1 MLEKCLELAAPLRC
15 LCCRARDRIL
25 CPACAAALAPAALS
39 PPIPGL
45 DGMIAAW
52 DYAGAARA
60 LVLALKLR
68 GLRAAA
74 GPLADAMA
82 RAVARNGLAAELLTW
97 VPGRRADIR
106 RRGFDHAH
114 ALACALGARLGLPA
128 RALVTRSSTARDQ
141 SRLSA
146 HERWRNAAHAFS
158 AAGCSAPV
166 AIVDDLVTTGA
177 TGTAC
182 ARALREAG
190 AGRVELIA
198 ACRASTEARGM
209 TRSS

>member
-1 MLEKCLELAAPLRC
+1 MELAAPLGC
-15 LCCRARDRIL
+15 LSCGARGRIL
-25 CPACAAALAPAALS
+25 CAGCAAVLRPASPAPS
-39 PPIPGL
+39 VSSI
-45 DGMIAAW
+45 DRIVAAW

-74 GPLADAMA
+74 GPLGEAIWEAAM
-82 RAVARNGLAAELLTW
+82 RRGLAAEVLTW
-97 VPGRRADIR
+97 VPGRPADIR

-114 ALACALGARLGLPA
+114 ALASALGARLGLSV
-128 RALVTRSSTARDQ
+128 RALLQRSAVGPDQ
-141 SRLSA
+141 SRLTA
-146 HERWRNAAHAFS
+146 QERWRNVSGAFS
-158 AAGCSAPV
+158 ARACCSGRV

-182 ARALREAG
+182 AQALRAAG
-190 AGRVELIA
+190 AAGVELLA
-198 ACRASTEARGM
+198 ACRASTGERGM